1 MAASRSIAVTFG
13 AGERLIASLLDD
25 VAPATCA
32 AVWELAGRQ
41 VELQVRHVIF
51 TGRELGMHVPEEV
64 ATTIPGFADRPLEN
78 QSVFPAPGDIMFQY
92 CPPYQF
98 AGDPSAVYDV
108 SICYGPDTRL
118 FMPWGWSPANRFAS
132 VRYADRDLLA
142 AVGRRMV
149 SSRSD
154 TLVFSQVI
162 ERDHGMAAVE
172 GQRQLDVREIEPN
185 RRHAAI
191 FEAYHSLAGNS
202 DFVLVNDHDPKSL
215 RYHFAAEHA
224 GEHTWDYL
232 ESGPLVW
239 RIRITKL

>member
-1 MAASRSIAVTFG
+1 MAGTRSIAATFG
-13 AGERLIASLLDD
+13 AGERLIATLLDD
-25 VAPATCA
+25 VAPVTCA
-32 AVWELAGRQ
+32 AVWDLAGRQ
-41 VELQVRHVIF
+41 VELQIRHVIF
-51 TGRELGMHVPEEV
+51 TGRELGMHVPEEI
-64 ATTIPGFADRPLEN
+64 AESIPEFEARPLEN

-98 AGDPSAVYDV
+98 AGDPSAVYDI

-154 TLVFSQVI
+154 TLVFSQVL
-162 ERDHGMAAVE
+162 ERDHGMVDVG
-172 GQRQLDVREIEPN
+172 GQQELDVREIEPG
-185 RRHAAI
+185 RRHSAI
-191 FEAYHSLAGNS
+191 FEAYHSLPA
-202 DFVLVNDHDPKSL
+202 DADLVLVNDHDPKSL
-215 RYHFAAEHA
+215 RYHFAAEYAGSHA
-224 GEHTWDYL
+224 WEYL

-239 RIRITKL
+239 RIKITKT